1 MPKWDIFRFTHN
13 PDKPEITNYKHQIP
27 NKIEHHLFDPPRRI
41 GHCDL
46 PIFNDKHSG
55 RITMPN
61 VISRTPKYR
70 ILVVDD
76 DKDIVQTIKG
86 NLELDGY
93 EVLTALDGHACL
105 QKARDNRPDLIIL
118 DLSLPDIDGIKACQ
132 ILRREFDFPIIML
145 TARDGVADK
154 VLGLECGADDYIV
167 KPFNFLELSAR
178 IKSIFKRLE
187 RSLVND
193 QYDFKELSIN
203 FKSRDIKIR
212 DESVRLTKTEFELL
226 SLFVSY
232 PGEVLSREFIQ
243 QQIWRDSQLYQT
255 SRAVDVHV
263 QRLRKKI
270 EAEVDKPEYILTVAG
285 VGYQFQAS

>member
-1 MPKWDIFRFTHN
+1 LYT
-13 PDKPEITNYKHQIP
+13 
-27 NKIEHHLFDPPRRI
+27 
-41 GHCDL
+41 
-46 PIFNDKHSG
+46 G
-55 RITMPN
+55 RSNVKVISMPN
-61 VISRTPKYR
+61 VVKASKYR

-93 EVLTALDGHACL
+93 EVLAAFNGRTGLHIA
-105 QKARDNRPDLIIL
+105 KTTRPDLILL
-118 DLSLPDIDGIKACQ
+118 DLNLPDIDGIKACQ

-145 TARDGVADK
+145 TARDGVSDK

-193 QYDFKELSIN
+193 QYDFKNLSIN
-203 FKSRDIKIR
+203 FKSREIKIHGQ
-212 DESVRLTKTEFELL
+212 SVKLTKTEFELL

-270 EAEVDKPEYILTVAG
+270 EAEVEKPQYIHTVAG
-285 VGYQFQAS
+285 VGYQFQAG

>member
-1 MPKWDIFRFTHN
+1 MPN
-13 PDKPEITNYKHQIP
+13 PIP
-27 NKIEHHLFDPPRRI
+27 N
-41 GHCDL
+41 
-46 PIFNDKHSG
+46 
-55 RITMPN
+55 
-61 VISRTPKYR
+61 YR

-93 EVLTALDGHACL
+93 EVLTASDGHSCL
-105 QKARDNRPDLIIL
+105 QMAREHRPDLIIL
-118 DLSLPDIDGIKACQ
+118 DLNLPDIDGIKACQ
-132 ILRREFDFPIIML
+132 IMRREYDFPIIML
-145 TARDGVADK
+145 TAREGVSDK

-167 KPFNFLELSAR
+167 KPFNSLELSAR
-178 IKSIFKRLE
+178 IKSILKRVE

-193 QYDFKELSIN
+193 QYEFKGLSIN
-203 FKSRDIKIR
+203 FKSKTIT
-212 DESVRLTKTEFELL
+212 VRNETVKLTKTEFELL

-270 EAEVDKPEYILTVAG
+270 EAEVDKPEYLVTVAG
-285 VGYQFQAS
+285 VGYKFQAG

>member
-1 MPKWDIFRFTHN
+1 
-13 PDKPEITNYKHQIP
+13 
-27 NKIEHHLFDPPRRI
+27 
-41 GHCDL
+41 
-46 PIFNDKHSG
+46 
-55 RITMPN
+55 MPN
-61 VISRTPKYR
+61 VITRPKYR

-93 EVLTALDGHACL
+93 EVLTALDGHSCL
-105 QKARDNRPDLIIL
+105 KMARENRPDLIIL
-118 DLSLPDIDGIKACQ
+118 DLNLPDIDGIKACQ
-132 ILRREFDFPIIML
+132 IMRREFDFPIIML
-145 TARDGVADK
+145 TAREGISDK

-178 IKSIFKRLE
+178 IKSIFKRVE

-193 QYDFKELSIN
+193 HQEFKDLSIN
-203 FKSRDIKIR
+203 FKSKTIMVRG
-212 DESVRLTKTEFELL
+212 ESVKLTKTEFELL

-232 PGEVLSREFIQ
+232 PDEVLSREFIQ

-270 EAEVDKPEYILTVAG
+270 EAEVDKPEYLVTVAV
-285 VGYQFQAS
+285 VGYKFQAG

>member
-1 MPKWDIFRFTHN
+1 MSG
-13 PDKPEITNYKHQIP
+13 
-27 NKIEHHLFDPPRRI
+27 PRPR
-41 GHCDL
+41 
-46 PIFNDKHSG
+46 
-55 RITMPN
+55 
-61 VISRTPKYR
+61 YR

-93 EVLTALDGHACL
+93 EVLAAFDGRTGLHIA
-105 QKARDNRPDLIIL
+105 KTTRPDLIIL
-118 DLSLPDIDGIKACQ
+118 DLTLPDIDGIKTCQ
-132 ILRREFDFPIIML
+132 IIRREFDFPIIML

-178 IKSIFKRLE
+178 IKSILKRVE

-193 QYDFKELSIN
+193 QYEFKDLSIN
-203 FKSRDIKIR
+203 FKSKTITARNETVK
-212 DESVRLTKTEFELL
+212 LTKTEFELL
-226 SLFVSY
+226 SLFISY

-270 EAEVDKPEYILTVAG
+270 EAEVDKPEYVITVAG
-285 VGYQFQAS
+285 VGYKFQAH

>member
-1 MPKWDIFRFTHN
+1 MADMKR
-13 PDKPEITNYKHQIP
+13 KSK
-27 NKIEHHLFDPPRRI
+27 L
-41 GHCDL
+41 
-46 PIFNDKHSG
+46 S
-55 RITMPN
+55 
-61 VISRTPKYR
+61 

-76 DKDIVQTIKG
+76 DKDILQTLKG

-93 EVLTALDGHACL
+93 EVLTALDGRTGLHI
-105 QKARDNRPDLIIL
+105 ARTIRPDLIIL
-118 DLSLPDIDGIKACQ
+118 DLTLPDIDGIKTCQ
-132 ILRREFDFPIIML
+132 IIRREFDFPIIML

-193 QYDFKELSIN
+193 QYEFKDLSIN
-203 FKSRDIKIR
+203 FKSRTLN
-212 DESVRLTKTEFELL
+212 VRGTNVKLTKTEFELL
-226 SLFVSY
+226 ALFVSY
-232 PGEVLSREFIQ
+232 PGEVLSRDFIQ
-243 QQIWRDSQLYQT
+243 QQIWRDSQLYQS

-270 EAEVDKPEYILTVAG
+270 EAEVDNPDYIHTVAG
-285 VGYQFQAS
+285 VGYKFQAG

>member
-1 MPKWDIFRFTHN
+1 MDMSGPN
-13 PDKPEITNYKHQIP
+13 PT
-27 NKIEHHLFDPPRRI
+27 
-41 GHCDL
+41 
-46 PIFNDKHSG
+46 
-55 RITMPN
+55 
-61 VISRTPKYR
+61 YR

-93 EVLTALDGHACL
+93 EVLTASDGHSSL
-105 QKARDNRPDLIIL
+105 QMAREHRPDLIIL
-118 DLSLPDIDGIKACQ
+118 DLNLPDIDGIKACQ
-132 ILRREFDFPIIML
+132 IMRREYDFPIIML
-145 TARDGVADK
+145 TAREGVADK

-167 KPFNFLELSAR
+167 KPFNTLELSAR
-178 IKSIFKRLE
+178 IKSILKRVE

-193 QYDFKELSIN
+193 LCEFKNLCIDFKSKTVTAHGEN
-203 FKSRDIKIR
+203 VK
-212 DESVRLTKTEFELL
+212 LTKTEFELL

-270 EAEVDKPEYILTVAG
+270 ETEVDKPEYIITVAG
-285 VGYQFQAS
+285 VGYKFQTG